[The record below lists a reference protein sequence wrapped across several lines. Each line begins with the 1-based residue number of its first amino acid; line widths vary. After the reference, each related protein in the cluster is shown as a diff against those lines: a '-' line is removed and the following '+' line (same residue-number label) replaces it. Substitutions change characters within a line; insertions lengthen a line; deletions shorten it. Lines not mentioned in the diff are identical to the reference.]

1 MSYKCIHYDAETE
14 NGIPY
19 LLGLYMNNFD
29 YKTVVNDLD
38 GMVEVRKSIVSGGGG
53 VTSYTIGS
61 RSLSRQALSASE
73 LLKLWDDLMDKKK
86 QLEQGRSVRKSVG
99 VVFRDW

>member
-1 MSYKCIHYDAETE
+1 MNYKCIHYDAETE
-14 NGIPY
+14 HGIPY

-38 GMVEVRKSIVSGGGG
+38 GMVEARKSIISGSGE

-61 RSLSRQALSASE
+61 RSLSRQTLSASD

-86 QLEQGRSVRKSVG
+86 RMEQGRSARKSVG